1 VTTTGVRGK
10 GSGPSCSLTERFASL
25 LAFPRSRRRRARS
38 AAQAEHGE
46 QNGIGAPRASPMLIA
61 LLATCRLSAT
71 AWADDTSA
79 RLRTRSQHAAPKP
92 ALYEAEIAAAVESVR
107 DVWPVPPEL
116 VRAVM
121 RQESNFDPQA
131 LSRVGAIGLMQVMP
145 RNGARVGFSKD
156 ELWEPAKNIVA
167 GVRLLAVYLKH
178 YEGDLISALVAY
190 NAHPEPLGAPVPR
203 NGETPD
209 YVLRV
214 LKYFREYS
222 AGAPGEGS
230 KDQGSSGAGPSPRTH
245 SNECVAEG
253 ALVPCAIPLSANGRP
268 AR

>member
-1 VTTTGVRGK
+1 
-10 GSGPSCSLTERFASL
+10 
-25 LAFPRSRRRRARS
+25 
-38 AAQAEHGE
+38 
-46 QNGIGAPRASPMLIA
+46 MLIA

-79 RLRTRSQHAAPKP
+79 RVRTRSQHAAPKP

-145 RNGARVGFSKD
+145 RNGAKVGFAQD

-190 NAHPEPLGAPVPR
+190 NAHPIELGAPVPN

-214 LKYFREYS
+214 LRYYRRYRADTAQE
-222 AGAPGEGS
+222 S
-230 KDQGSSGAGPSPRTH
+230 KP
-245 SNECVAEG
+245 
-253 ALVPCAIPLSANGRP
+253 
-268 AR
+268 